1 MDLSCTT
8 GLLEK
13 EARRRRIILN
23 QSQKDTL
30 RVWFEKNPNPDLATR
45 GHLAKELGISE
56 SQIMTWFQKHRKIR
70 KQVEYACCSE
80 ESQEQGQDRTQVKEA
95 RRSRTHFTKFQTD
108 VLIEAFEK
116 NRFPGI
122 VTREKLAQQTGIP
135 ESRIHIWFQ
144 NRRARHPDPRQN
156 AQATPHPP
164 QSSQSPAQKPA
175 GQLAPPQTLPSSCSV
190 ILPLSPP
197 HTPNGPLDLSKG
209 CQKQLPGTTLPQPSQ
224 VVQRRG
230 DDQNPPL
237 FIGHLSPAKTPGEES
252 FHTQPPLRL
261 LIQNRGRN
269 PSENSGLTEPPLE
282 NSTEVADVNQHYR
295 KRDQNDSTFL
305 QHWDEW
311 FQSMLAEWM
320 PDKEYWSEK
329 AELHPWHVQLQQL
342 ASVTHQADQ
351 IPQQ

>member
-1 MDLSCTT
+1 MELSCST

-13 EARRRRIILN
+13 ESRRRRLILT

-70 KQVEYACCSE
+70 KQAEFACCSE
-80 ESQEQGQDRTQVKEA
+80 ESQEQEQDKPRVKEA

-108 VLIEAFEK
+108 ILIEAFEK

-144 NRRARHPDPRQN
+144 NRRARHPDPGQN
-156 AQATPHPP
+156 TQKTPHPP
-164 QSSQSPAQKPA
+164 QSSQGPTQKTV
-175 GQLAPPQTLPSSCSV
+175 GKLAPSKTLTSSASV

-209 CQKQLPGTTLPQPSQ
+209 RQKQLPGTTLLQSSQ
-224 VVQRRG
+224 VVQQRS
-230 DDQNPPL
+230 DDQNPNK
-237 FIGHLSPAKTPGEES
+237 GHLSPTTTPGEQG
-252 FHTQPPLRL
+252 FHSQPPLQL
-261 LIQNRGRN
+261 LTQNRGHN
-269 PSENSGLTEPPLE
+269 PRESGGLAVPRLE
-282 NSTEVADVNQHYR
+282 DCTQVPAVNQHFR
-295 KRDQNDSTFL
+295 KLDQNDSSFL

-311 FQSMLAEWM
+311 FGSMLAEWM

-329 AELHPWHVQLQQL
+329 AELHPWQVQLRQL
-342 ASVTHQADQ
+342 ASVSPQAHQT
-351 IPQQ
+351 P